1 MRNRNKSS
9 FTTPPFINWSL
20 TKNSFFEYS
29 EFLFDKKIRYIH
41 IELCRLVF
49 DRTFWFGSEVQFN
62 QESGK
67 VRFGEVRLGLLR
79 FNEVR

>member
-29 EFLFDKKIRYIH
+29 EFLFDKNFGTLD
-41 IELCRLVF
+41 LCRLVF

-67 VRFGEVRLGLLR
+67 VRFGEVR
-79 FNEVR
+79 